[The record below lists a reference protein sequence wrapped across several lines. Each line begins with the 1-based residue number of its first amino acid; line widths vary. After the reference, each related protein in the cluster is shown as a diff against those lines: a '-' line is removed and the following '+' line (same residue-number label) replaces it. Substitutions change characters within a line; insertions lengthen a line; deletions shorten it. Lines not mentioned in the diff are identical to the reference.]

1 MPATNSPWWTY
12 KIIGRKAA
20 RFQQRARCS
29 LHALLTRDLGGV
41 GLKTE
46 IIEGLGQTDLLLPSL
61 IAEGLAANDRVKVRL
76 SILQAAARRVRD
88 PQAKRFDLENE
99 CRSRRHQS
107 RGGAWR

>member
-1 MPATNSPWWTY
+1 M
-12 KIIGRKAA
+12 
-20 RFQQRARCS
+20 
-29 LHALLTRDLGGV
+29 
-41 GLKTE
+41 KTE

-99 CRSRRHQS
+99 CRVAGINPAAAHGGELRQAPGVAPQAAAFALSGARSRSGKALLRERANNGRS
-107 RGGAWR
+107 